1 MLTLKDLQLIAIAMC
16 FAFLSA
22 IAFGK
27 DIEMKYYDYEIT
39 RIIDGDTVAFEANFL
54 PEPLKQ
60 ELSIRV
66 YGVDT
71 PEKSW
76 RGKCDKEK
84 EMGEAASKFTK
95 QQIENAKEIKVG
107 IAKWDKFGGRVLGD
121 IQFDGKSLREMLI
134 ENGYARPYFGDKKES
149 WCE

>member
-1 MLTLKDLQLIAIAMC
+1 MRLFITLLFLPLLA
-16 FAFLSA
+16 FA
-22 IAFGK
+22 K
-27 DIEMKYYDYEIT
+27 EPEMKYYDYEIT
-39 RIIDGDTVAFEANFL
+39 RIIDGDTVAFQADFL

-71 PEKSW
+71 PEKGW
-76 RGKCDKEK
+76 RGQCDKEK
-84 EMGEAASKFTK
+84 QMGEAASKFTK
-95 QQIENAKEIKVG
+95 QQIETAKEIKVG